1 MNETLYA
8 HYIVNMNNYDVKK
21 IIIMYKKQS
30 ISYEK

>member
-8 HYIVNMNNYDVKK
+8 HYTVNMNNDDVRKT
-21 IIIMYKKQS
+21 IIMYKKQS

>member
-8 HYIVNMNNYDVKK
+8 HYLVNMNNDDVRKT
-21 IIIMYKKQS
+21 IIMYKNQP

>member
-8 HYIVNMNNYDVKK
+8 RYVVNMNNDDVRKT
-21 IIIMYKKQS
+21 IIVYKKQS